1 MHQEIIGLLPNLFQR
16 ISPIHSRHKTNHHR
30 NIQINWIEKLYDFGH
45 FFSFPTKAQNHHHF
59 PPTAIPPPRSS
70 AIAVNCSSAACKS
83 STMLAARTSGEASVS
98 APSRLSS
105 RSQKRSRLTLSRLS
119 SSS

>member
-1 MHQEIIGLLPNLFQR
+1 MCQIIVHYLTKRGTYSRLKDKVRDNEPLSG
-16 ISPIHSRHKTNHHR
+16 SPIHIVNV
-30 NIQINWIEKLYDFGH
+30 Q
-45 FFSFPTKAQNHHHF
+45 PACKASLNHHHF
-59 PPTAIPPPRSS
+59 PPTAIPPLRSS

-83 STMLAARTSGEASVS
+83 STMLAASTSGEASVS